1 MSLLGYAYEKLGAG
15 VQILATHEGE
25 IKERL
30 IAAFH
35 DSLHAVSAE
44 ALADEPKRI
53 WLEIW
58 AKATAIKG
66 TEQSGSF
73 SPSINV
79 LTDSEAVQLAKM
91 ITTVKSMV
99 GVTLRGAGA

>member
-1 MSLLGYAYEKLGAG
+1 MSLLGYAYGKLGAG

-44 ALADEPKRI
+44 ALPDEPKRI
-53 WLEIW
+53 WPEVW
-58 AKATAIKG
+58 ATVTAIKG

-73 SPSINV
+73 SPSINA
-79 LTDSEAVQLAKM
+79 LTEAEAVEIAKK
-91 ITTVKSMV
+91 ITTVEAMV
-99 GVTLRGAGA
+99 GASLR